1 MSIKKVAFEFDPF
14 AELGIEPPKSKR
26 DREEALE
33 KIAELVTRFGEE
45 YARAALDLPRQTL
58 ARALAGLGIRRAT
71 ADMIRTRLGKLSADG

>member
-1 MSIKKVAFEFDPF
+1 MA
-14 AELGIEPPKSKR
+14 IEGRHHVLMTNKHIPPSLDTASR
-26 DREEALE
+26 E